1 MTQFSEKWK
10 PEKGEKRLETA
21 RKALLPG
28 EDVWFLGACNNLR
41 PMANEIAVTPL
52 RVLALSGPD
61 IKFQA
66 RHDEVASVCTNG
78 KKETLEVTC
87 NDGRSMLFKM
97 VPRADHAALEHYI
110 SYGRATPPPQTLLD
124 EFAAARSAEAE
135 GLARVSAAA
144 EGNWPHT
151 RVKGKLSRKAS
162 EAILRQCHGAEQPWL
177 ILTSSG
183 GAGTLVAFD
192 DRLAI
197 IKTGGMTSLMAGS
210 LGGERAATFHFVDIT
225 GIEYNSGFVTGVLEV
240 LTPSYSGGAN
250 KDFWRGSNRSRNA
263 DSNDPWTLSNCLP
276 LPKSEYN
283 AAIADVQELKARIG
297 RVKQPT
303 IQVPAPQ
310 PPASEGLA
318 DQLQKLAALRDSG
331 VLSDE
336 EFSSAKARLLSQ

>member
-1 MTQFSEKWK
+1 
-10 PEKGEKRLETA
+10 
-21 RKALLPG
+21 
-28 EDVWFLGACNNLR
+28 
-41 PMANEIAVTPL
+41 
-52 RVLALSGPD
+52 
-61 IKFQA
+61 
-66 RHDEVASVCTNG
+66 
-78 KKETLEVTC
+78 
-87 NDGRSMLFKM
+87 
-97 VPRADHAALEHYI
+97 
-110 SYGRATPPPQTLLD
+110 
-124 EFAAARSAEAE
+124 
-135 GLARVSAAA
+135 
-144 EGNWPHT
+144 
-151 RVKGKLSRKAS
+151 
-162 EAILRQCHGAEQPWL
+162 
-177 ILTSSG
+177 
-183 GAGTLVAFD
+183 
-192 DRLAI
+192 
-197 IKTGGMTSLMAGS
+197 MAGS